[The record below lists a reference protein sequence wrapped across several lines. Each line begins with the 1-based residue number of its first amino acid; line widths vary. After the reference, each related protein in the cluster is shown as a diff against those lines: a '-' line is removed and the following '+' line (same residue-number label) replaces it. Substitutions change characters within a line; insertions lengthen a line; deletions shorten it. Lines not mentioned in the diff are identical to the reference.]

1 MKKSTILGKAL
12 LSAAV
17 LTLSFGATSCKQET
31 KPEDSKEAAEDQN
44 EVKFEDNNSKEDDSE
59 YLVDAAETDLEE
71 IEVGKLAQQKGTDAE
86 VKSFGKM
93 LVDDHTKSFNDLKS
107 FSEKKQISLPLVA
120 TEDNKEAYND
130 LNKKTG
136 LEFDKKFAQMMVDG
150 HENAIKDAEKVS
162 KDAKD
167 EEIRMWAANK
177 IPTLTAHLEHAKKL
191 KERLD
196 AKK

>member
-177 IPTLTAHLEHAKKL
+177 IPTLTVHLEHAKKL

>member
-17 LTLSFGATSCKQET
+17 ITLSLGTTSCKQES

-44 EVKFEDNNSKEDDSE
+44 EVKFEDNNAKEEDSE
-59 YLVDAAETDLEE
+59 FLVDAAETDLEE
-71 IEVGKLAQQKGTDAE
+71 IEIGKLAQQKGTDEE

-93 LVDDHTKSFNDLKS
+93 LEDDHKKSFEDLKA
-107 FSEKKQISLPLVA
+107 FSDKKQISLPLVA
-120 TEDNKEAYND
+120 TEDGKEAYND
-130 LNKKTG
+130 LNKKKG
-136 LEFDKKFAQMMVDG
+136 LDFDKKFADMMVDG
-150 HENAIKDAEKVS
+150 HEKAIKNAEKVS

-167 EEIRMWAANK
+167 EEIRVWAANK
-177 IPTLTAHLEHAKKL
+177 IPNLTTHLEHAKKL

-196 AKK
+196 KKK

>member
-12 LSAAV
+12 LSGAV
-17 LTLSFGATSCKQET
+17 IALSLGTASCKQEQ

-44 EVKFEDNNSKEDDSE
+44 EVKFEDNNAKEDDSE
-59 YLVDAAETDLEE
+59 FLVEAAEADLEE
-71 IEVGKLAQQKGTDAE
+71 IEIGKLAQQKGTDEE

-93 LVDDHTKSFNDLKS
+93 LVDDHTKSFNDLKA
-107 FSEKKQISLPLVA
+107 FSDKKQISLPLVA
-120 TEDNKEAYND
+120 TDDNKDAYND

-136 LEFDKKFAQMMVDG
+136 LDFDKKFAEMMVDG

-167 EEIRMWAANK
+167 EEIRVWAANK

-196 AKK
+196 KKK

>member
-17 LTLSFGATSCKQET
+17 LSLSFGATSCKQES

-44 EVKFEDNNSKEDDSE
+44 EVKFEDNNAKEDDSE
-59 YLVDAAETDLEE
+59 FLVDAAETDLEE
-71 IEVGKLAQQKGTDAE
+71 IEVGKLAQQKGTDEE

-93 LVDDHTKSFNDLKS
+93 LVDDHTKSFEDLKT
-107 FSEKKQISLPLVA
+107 FSGKKQISLPLVA
-120 TEDNKEAYND
+120 TEDGKEAYND

-136 LEFDKKFAQMMVDG
+136 LDFDKKFADMMVDG
-150 HENAIKDAEKVS
+150 HEKAIKNAEKVS

-167 EEIRMWAANK
+167 EEIRVWAANK
-177 IPTLTAHLEHAKKL
+177 IPTLTTHLEHAKKL

-196 AKK
+196 KKK

>member
-12 LSAAV
+12 LSTAIIA
-17 LTLSFGATSCKQET
+17 LSLGTTSCKQEQ

-44 EVKFEDNNSKEDDSE
+44 EVKFEENNSKEDDSE
-59 YLVDAAETDLEE
+59 ILVDAAETDMEE
-71 IEVGKLAQQKGTDAE
+71 IEIGKLAQQKGTDAE

-93 LVDDHTKSFNDLKS
+93 LVDDHTKSAEELKA
-107 FSEKKQISLPLVA
+107 FAGKKQISLPLVN
-120 TEDNKEAYND
+120 TEDGQEAYND

-136 LEFDKKFAQMMVDG
+136 LDFDKKFAQMMVDG
-150 HENAIKDAEKVS
+150 HEKAIKNMEKAS
-162 KDAKD
+162 KDAAD
-167 EEIRMWAANK
+167 EEIRVWAANK

-191 KERLD
+191 KEKVD

>member
-17 LTLSFGATSCKQET
+17 LTLSLGTTSCKQES

-44 EVKFEDNNSKEDDSE
+44 DAKFEDNNAKEDDSE

-71 IEVGKLAQQKGTDAE
+71 IEVGKLAELKGTDAE

-93 LVDDHTKSFNDLKS
+93 LVDDHTKSFQELKS
-107 FSEKKQISLPLVA
+107 FSDKKQISLPLVI
-120 TEDNKEAYND
+120 TEDGKEAFND
-130 LNKKTG
+130 LDKKAG
-136 LEFDKKFAQMMVDG
+136 LDFDKKFAQMMVDG
-150 HENAIKDAEKVS
+150 HESALKDAEKVS

-167 EEIRMWAANK
+167 EAIRLWAANK

>member
-12 LSAAV
+12 LIAAV
-17 LTLSFGATSCKQET
+17 LSLSFGATSCKQES

-44 EVKFEDNNSKEDDSE
+44 EVKFEDNNSKEEDSE
-59 YLVDAAETDLEE
+59 FLVDAAETDLEE
-71 IEVGKLAQQKGTDAE
+71 IEVGKLAQQKGTDEE

-93 LVDDHTKSFNDLKS
+93 LADDHTKSFEDLKA
-107 FSEKKQISLPLVA
+107 FSDKKQISLPLVA
-120 TEDNKEAYND
+120 TEDGKEAYND

-136 LEFDKKFAQMMVDG
+136 LDFDKKFAEMMVDG
-150 HENAIKDAEKVS
+150 HEKAIKNAEKVS

-167 EEIRMWAANK
+167 EEIRVWAANK
-177 IPTLTAHLEHAKKL
+177 IPNLTTHLEHAKKL

-196 AKK
+196 KKK

>member
-17 LTLSFGATSCKQET
+17 ITLSLGTTSCKQEQ

-44 EVKFEDNNSKEDDSE
+44 EVKFEDNNAKEEDSE
-59 YLVDAAETDLEE
+59 YLVDAAENDLKE
-71 IEVGKLAQQKGTDAE
+71 IEIGKLAQQKGTDAE

-93 LVDDHTKSFNDLKS
+93 LEDDHKKAFEDLKA
-107 FSEKKQISLPLVA
+107 FSDKKQISLPLVA
-120 TEDNKEAYND
+120 TEDGKEEYND

-136 LEFDKKFAQMMVDG
+136 LDFDKKFADLMVDG
-150 HENAIKDAEKVS
+150 HEKAIKNAEKIS

-167 EEIRMWAANK
+167 EEIRVWAANK
-177 IPTLTAHLEHAKKL
+177 IPSLTTHLEHAKKL

-196 AKK
+196 NKK

>member
-17 LTLSFGATSCKQET
+17 LTLSFGTTSCKQDS

-44 EVKFEDNNSKEDDSE
+44 EVKFKDNNAKEEDSE
-59 YLVDAAETDLEE
+59 YLVDAAENDLKE
-71 IEVGKLAQQKGTDAE
+71 IEIGKLAQQKGTDAE

-93 LVDDHTKSFNDLKS
+93 LLDDHTKSFEELKS
-107 FSEKKQISLPLVA
+107 VSDKKQISLPLVA
-120 TEDNKEAYND
+120 TEDSQEAYND
-130 LNKKTG
+130 LNQKTG
-136 LEFDKKFAQMMVDG
+136 LDFDKKFAQMMVEG
-150 HENAIKDAEKVS
+150 HENALKDAEKVS
-162 KDAKD
+162 KNAKD